1 MKRFAL
7 AVLALAALLA
17 ARTATAEELT
27 RIYAGDDGGALY
39 TRSDGTSFAAF
50 GEHPGKKYAF
60 VMRGT
65 IKDNMIDVTWWDV
78 PKGGRERKG
87 EATLQWSQNGARIV
101 RKDGSTFGPDTFRE
115 ITPA

>member
-1 MKRFAL
+1 MRT
-7 AVLALAALLA
+7 LALSYLLLLSLFCVRPAA
-17 ARTATAEELT
+17 AEELT

-39 TRSDGTSFAAF
+39 TRSDGADFVAF

-60 VMRGT
+60 VLRGT

-87 EATLQWSQNGARIV
+87 EATLQWSQDGALIV
-101 RKDGSTFGPDTFRE
+101 REGGS
-115 ITPA
+115 